1 MLKTLKGI
9 KNIKLKVM
17 SIFMLITL
25 MSLQLSPFMLN
36 ATAAQLNFYSPGL
49 VTPATDTAYNVN
61 VYYSSGTLGG
71 DIAYCL
77 DYGKPLPSG
86 TMSYYKT
93 LSAQGLSLLVYGYPN
108 VTPAELG
115 CASAEEAYMATQMA
129 FWTVMMRTG
138 ESDGPRVFNL
148 DNVYAKP
155 GYEEFMQRAAA
166 AAKRL
171 NAKAIA
177 SPYVANPELNIVSNN
192 AKLENKNGEM
202 VTGPYVL
209 KVTGGNVVSIKAS
222 LQNAPSSA
230 KITDANGNV
239 KTTFANNEAVYVKFD
254 EKEEGTTMTL
264 NAVADADKLVGSIYM
279 GDAAA
284 QKFVKLDTV
293 PVEVAAA
300 VNIKYA
306 TQVGEIEVI
315 KVDQHGNK
323 VAGAKFELRNANNEK
338 IAEGTTGTDG
348 YIKFSN
354 IKVGDYKV
362 VEVSTPEGYIKNT
375 QTKEVK
381 VKAGETVR
389 IEVENEKIEGTLEI
403 VKVDENEN
411 AIPNVTFEIL
421 NANKEK
427 IAEVTTGADGK
438 AKVSNLGVGKYYYQE
453 TKAPVNVIMNKTLKE
468 FSITET
474 NKEVVEKVVNEKVK
488 GSLKIIKVD
497 ENNAPVEGVTFE
509 IFDSNKKVIEKV
521 KTNASGIAVSKEL
534 AIGTYY
540 YKEVSGPANIVV
552 DSTEYEFKV
561 TSAGQ
566 VIEKTVVNKLARGH
580 IEILKVDDSNAPIE
594 GVKFNILDSNKN
606 IVETIT
612 TGKDGKATSKEL
624 VLGTYYYKEVEAPS
638 NVIMDG
644 SEHEFKLVNCAEVVK
659 KTVVNAKV
667 KGSLNI
673 VKIDENKNVV
683 PGVTF
688 NILDSNKKVI
698 DTIITD
704 KDGKASSKEL
714 PVGTYYYKE
723 VSAPSN
729 VKIDTNTYIFKLT
742 EQNTVINKVIIN
754 KLAKGHLEILK
765 VDEDSNPIEGVKF
778 EILDSNK
785 NVVDTIV
792 TGKDGKASSKELV
805 YGKYYYKEI
814 DAPVNYIFNS
824 TEYEFSLTACASII
838 KKTIVNELA
847 KGHLEILKVD
857 ENSNPIEGVKF
868 NILDSNKNVV
878 ETITTGKDGKAAS
891 KELSL
896 GTYYYKEVKAPEN
909 YVVDGTEYEFK
920 LVKCAEVIKKTVVN
934 NLVKGHLEIL
944 KVDENSNPIEG
955 VKFNILD
962 SNKNVVET
970 ITTGKDGKATS
981 KKLAIGTYYYKEIS
995 APESFVVDK
1004 NEYVF
1009 NISKENEIVT
1019 KKVVNKS
1026 VEGKLKIVKTDEKN
1040 TPIEGVTFYV
1050 LDSNKKIVDI
1060 IVTNREGIAESKEL
1074 KIGTYYYK
1082 EISAPENYVLDTK
1095 EYNFNV
1101 TVSNRAITK
1110 TVVNKFAKGHL
1121 EIVKVD
1127 ETNKAIEGVKFN
1139 ILDSNKNVVD
1149 TITTGKDGK
1158 AVSKDLELGTYY
1170 YKEVE
1175 APSNVVMDNAEYEFK
1190 LTSQNKVVNK
1200 TVVNKFAK
1208 GHLEIVKVDE
1218 TNKAIEG
1225 VKFNILDSNKNV
1237 IETITTGK
1245 DGKVTSKDLTYG
1257 KYYYKEVE
1265 APSDFVVETTEYEFS
1280 VTENNQVIT
1289 KTVVNKL
1296 AKGKLEIVKI
1306 DETNKAIE
1314 GVKFNILDSNKNVI
1328 ETIATGKDGKASS
1341 SPLRKGTYY
1350 YKEVSAPEGF
1360 VVDNEMYKFVIT
1372 GDNEKVVKNVINNY
1386 IKGRIEILK
1395 VDDENLPVEG
1405 VKFNI
1410 LDENNKVIET
1420 IITGEDGKATS
1431 NLLRYGKYYYVEV
1444 QTPDKYVI
1452 DNNKYEFNISKNG
1465 EIITK
1470 TVVNVKKYGVLQ
1482 ILKLDEDTKMPISG
1496 VAFNIVDFNGNIVD
1510 TITTDEYGIA
1520 RTKNLELGTYTFYEV
1535 SAPNG
1540 YIVDDNAYQFKLTKH
1555 MGLKKFT
1562 VYNSKQKLPVTGGV
1576 VSTNTMI
1583 VFVVAIIS
1591 IFGYSLMK
1599 VLEYRKQN

>member
-1 MLKTLKGI
+1 MSILNKLKGI

-644 SEHEFKLVNCAEVVK
+644 SEHEFKLVNCAEVIK
-659 KTVVNAKV
+659 KTVVNEKV
-667 KGSLNI
+667 KGSLEIIKVDDDNNPI
-673 VKIDENKNVV
+673 EGVKFE
-683 PGVTF
+683 
-688 NILDSNKKVI
+688 ILDSNKKVI
-698 DTIITD
+698 KTIVTG
-704 KDGKASSKEL
+704 KDGKATATDL
-714 PVGTYYYKE
+714 VIGTYYYKE
-723 VSAPSN
+723 ISAPSN
-729 VKIDTNTYIFKLT
+729 VVMDST
-742 EQNTVINKVIIN
+742 EYKFVITPENKVVTKTVVN
-754 KLAKGHLEILK
+754 KLVKGHLEILK

-778 EILDSNK
+778 EILDNNK
-785 NVVDTIV
+785 KVVD
-792 TGKDGKASSKELV
+792 
-805 YGKYYYKEI
+805 
-814 DAPVNYIFNS
+814 
-824 TEYEFSLTACASII
+824 
-838 KKTIVNELA
+838 
-847 KGHLEILKVD
+847 
-857 ENSNPIEGVKF
+857 
-868 NILDSNKNVV
+868 
-878 ETITTGKDGKAAS
+878 
-891 KELSL
+891 
-896 GTYYYKEVKAPEN
+896 
-909 YVVDGTEYEFK
+909 
-920 LVKCAEVIKKTVVN
+920 
-934 NLVKGHLEIL
+934 
-944 KVDENSNPIEG
+944 
-955 VKFNILD
+955 
-962 SNKNVVET
+962 T

-981 KKLAIGTYYYKEIS
+981 KDLELGTYYYKEIE
-995 APESFVVDK
+995 APEK
-1004 NEYVF
+1004 YVMD
-1009 NISKENEIVT
+1009 SKEYKFKLTETN
-1019 KKVVNKS
+1019 KVVQ
-1026 VEGKLKIVKTDEKN
+1026 
-1040 TPIEGVTFYV
+1040 
-1050 LDSNKKIVDI
+1050 
-1060 IVTNREGIAESKEL
+1060 
-1074 KIGTYYYK
+1074 
-1082 EISAPENYVLDTK
+1082 
-1095 EYNFNV
+1095 
-1101 TVSNRAITK
+1101 K
-1110 TVVNKFAKGHL
+1110 TVVNEKVKGSL
-1121 EIVKVD
+1121 KIEKVD
-1127 ETNKAIEGVKFN
+1127 ENGTALKGVKFN
-1139 ILDSNKNVVD
+1139 ILDSNK
-1149 TITTGKDGK
+1149 K
-1158 AVSKDLELGTYY
+1158 
-1170 YKEVE
+1170 
-1175 APSNVVMDNAEYEFK
+1175 
-1190 LTSQNKVVNK
+1190 
-1200 TVVNKFAK
+1200 
-1208 GHLEIVKVDE
+1208 
-1218 TNKAIEG
+1218 
-1225 VKFNILDSNKNV
+1225 
-1237 IETITTGK
+1237 
-1245 DGKVTSKDLTYG
+1245 
-1257 KYYYKEVE
+1257 
-1265 APSDFVVETTEYEFS
+1265 
-1280 VTENNQVIT
+1280 
-1289 KTVVNKL
+1289 
-1296 AKGKLEIVKI
+1296 
-1306 DETNKAIE
+1306 
-1314 GVKFNILDSNKNVI
+1314 
-1328 ETIATGKDGKASS
+1328 
-1341 SPLRKGTYY
+1341 
-1350 YKEVSAPEGF
+1350 
-1360 VVDNEMYKFVIT
+1360 
-1372 GDNEKVVKNVINNY
+1372 
-1386 IKGRIEILK
+1386 
-1395 VDDENLPVEG
+1395 
-1405 VKFNI
+1405 
-1410 LDENNKVIET
+1410 
-1420 IITGEDGKATS
+1420 
-1431 NLLRYGKYYYVEV
+1431 
-1444 QTPDKYVI
+1444 
-1452 DNNKYEFNISKNG
+1452 
-1465 EIITK
+1465 
-1470 TVVNVKKYGVLQ
+1470 
-1482 ILKLDEDTKMPISG
+1482 
-1496 VAFNIVDFNGNIVD
+1496 IVD
-1510 TITTDEYGIA
+1510 TITTDKDGIA
-1520 RTKNLELGTYTFYEV
+1520 ISKELGIGTYYYKEIEAPESVIIDETEYMFKLTENNDVIVKKIVNKLAIGKLQILKLDKDTNIAIEGVKFEILNENGEVIQEIVTNKDGIATSKDLKVGTYFFREV

-1540 YIVDDNAYQFKLTKH
+1540 YIMDSNVYKFKITKNDQVIE
-1555 MGLKKFT
+1555 KTIFNEKE
-1562 VYNSKQKLPVTGGV
+1562 KLPVTGGI
-1576 VSTNTMI
+1576 VSTDMFI
-1583 VFVVAIIS
+1583 VFVVTIIS
-1591 IFGYSLMK
+1591 IAGYALYN
-1599 VLEYRKQN
+1599 VLSIKNDN